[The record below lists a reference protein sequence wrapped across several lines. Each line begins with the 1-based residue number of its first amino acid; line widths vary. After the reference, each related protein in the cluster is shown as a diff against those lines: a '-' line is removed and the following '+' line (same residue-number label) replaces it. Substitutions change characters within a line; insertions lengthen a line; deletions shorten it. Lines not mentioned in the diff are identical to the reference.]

1 MAGAASPSPQRHLDT
16 ADEFQSS
23 SPTTDAQRRGRPPFQ
38 GTLARPLRIQAPWC
52 LQGMFRLALQV
63 DRTCPGNFHFSASL
77 QPQKPGHVSSGPTRS
92 RSRTPTISN
101 SKKPTLSWADKARG
115 RRESPR
121 GDASNRGSPHASEL
135 DEMRRAN
142 EQLRKENAQL
152 KQEMSRLAAEVA
164 EIRKLASSPPLAQPA
179 TPTPVA
185 MDTSE
190 ALRRPSGTKRRAV
203 ENTQEEEA
211 VNLLSELKVSFVNMQ
226 ATLAKIQEAVA
237 HPKMGLGALSERI
250 SKLEEVD
257 ARRDPGPTPL
267 QAFQLLLDRARRNRD
282 VSGQPASFQY
292 TLWCMVLLVV
302 FVTAVGVVLLSSA
315 AQRQRDKLT
324 STTEPATTNKPDDE
338 DNHEDN
344 DYEVSVEQHISGQ
357 EVNQLHY

>member
-23 SPTTDAQRRGRPPFQ
+23 SPTTDAQRRGRPRSR
-38 GTLARPLRIQAPWC
+38 GRSR
-52 LQGMFRLALQV
+52 GRSGS
-63 DRTCPGNFHFSASL
+63 RHRGASKGCSGSRSRSTERAQEISTS
-77 QPQKPGHVSSGPTRS
+77 QPRSNSKPGHVSSGPTRS

-179 TPTPVA
+179 PTPVA

-267 QAFQLLLDRARRNRD
+267 QVPAQRNVLAPPTEGAILRA
-282 VSGQPASFQY
+282 
-292 TLWCMVLLVV
+292 
-302 FVTAVGVVLLSSA
+302 AVA
-315 AQRQRDKLT
+315 AQPSPQPK
-324 STTEPATTNKPDDE
+324 
-338 DNHEDN
+338 H
-344 DYEVSVEQHISGQ
+344 G
-357 EVNQLHY
+357 